1 MEKERDPYIPQEEV
15 EEKEEQQGIVSRI
28 FQGLVV
34 LLVLAGLIYS
44 SGVYQ
49 YFFFRRTPAS
59 VEQERTKAAIDA
71 ERIAVQLTIFIVAND
86 ETNGSR
92 RSTEDAVRLV
102 ENADRIWDQASIDLV
117 IHEMFIIERDDE
129 EIEILFSDARLFVQ
143 NVEEFETR
151 TINAFLVGNL
161 QGLNGVAFGGIPA
174 IAVADYTTVYDFRAF
189 AHEVGHK
196 LGLGHVP
203 VDKGRLMYRGANGFE
218 LSLQEIMRAR
228 GFAERF
234 Q

>member
-1 MEKERDPYIPQEEV
+1 MRDDDFIEQFEEEQEE
-15 EEKEEQQGIVSRI
+15 KKRGIVSRI
-28 FQGLVV
+28 FRAVVVFAVIGGL
-34 LLVLAGLIYS
+34 LYL

-49 YFFFRRTPAS
+49 YFFFQRTPPFVVQEE
-59 VEQERTKAAIDA
+59 VETSLDEEQLL
-71 ERIAVQLTIFIVAND
+71 VPLTIFILVNSD
-86 ETNGSR
+86 SNGSR
-92 RSTEDAVRLV
+92 RSRADALHLV
-102 ENADRIWDQASIDLV
+102 EQADRIWEQASIDLEV
-117 IHEMFIIERDDE
+117 QAVHVLQMSDE
-129 EIEILFSDARLFVQ
+129 EIALLYYNASAFVQ

-189 AHEVGHK
+189 AHELGHK
-196 LGLGHVP
+196 LGLDHVP
-203 VDKGRLMYRGANGFE
+203 VDEGRLMYRGANGFE

-234 Q
+234 R